1 MRAAERSAAL
11 FVLWRAAMENAR
23 PRVSDEQ
30 SFLDRG
36 CFSGWNATKRHNVAR
51 PATAAPH
58 QPGGTPMNPFRTRLL
73 GAVGALTFAAGGPAL
88 SQQLELKLMAPA
100 APGGGWDQT
109 ARAMQQALV
118 AAGIARSVQVTN
130 VAGAG
135 GSVGIAQFVNGAKGD
150 GNQMMVNGFVMVGA
164 LAMNKSPVTL
174 DQVTPIARLTEE
186 TQVIVVPAN
195 SPLKTAQDLAAALKA
210 DIAKVTFAG
219 GSAGGVDH
227 VMAAL
232 FAGAVGADAK
242 KINYIPFSGGGES
255 LAAILGGK
263 VTAGISGLS
272 EYEGQ
277 IKSGKLRAIGVT
289 SEKRIA
295 GSDMPTF
302 REQGIDLV
310 IANWRSVV
318 APPGITPAQRKTLS
332 DAVEKMVK
340 SNAWKDILK
349 QKGWEDAYLGGDA
362 FADFLKKENAR
373 VTDVLKS
380 VGLVKS

>member
-1 MRAAERSAAL
+1 MFLARLMGAA
-11 FVLWRAAMENAR
+11 V
-23 PRVSDEQ
+23 
-30 SFLDRG
+30 
-36 CFSGWNATKRHNVAR
+36 
-51 PATAAPH
+51 
-58 QPGGTPMNPFRTRLL
+58 
-73 GAVGALTFAAGGPAL
+73 ALTLVAGAPAL
-88 SQQLELKLMAPA
+88 SQPLELKIMAPA

-109 ARAMQQALV
+109 ARSMQQALV
-118 AAGIARSVQVTN
+118 AAGVARSVQVTN

-135 GSVGIAQFVNGAKGD
+135 GSIGIAQFVNGAKGD
-150 GNQMMVNGFVMVGA
+150 GNQLMVNGFVMVGA

-186 TQVIVVPAN
+186 TQVVVVPAA
-195 SPLKTAQDLAAALKA
+195 SPIKTAQDLAAALKS

-232 FAGAVGADAK
+232 LAGAVGADATR
-242 KINYIPFSGGGES
+242 INYIPFSGGGES

-277 IKSGKLRAIGVT
+277 IKSGKLRAIGVS
-289 SEKRIA
+289 SEKRLA
-295 GSDMPTF
+295 GVDIPTF
-302 REQGIDLV
+302 KEQGIDLV

-318 APPGITPAQRKTLS
+318 APPGITAEQRKTLS
-332 DAVEKMVK
+332 EAVEKMVR
-340 SNAWKDILK
+340 SDAWREILK
-349 QKGWEDAYLGGDA
+349 QKGWDDAYLSGDG
-362 FADFLKKENAR
+362 FADFLKKETVR